1 MLEDLKEKVCKANLE
16 MVNKNVV
23 IYTWG
28 NVSEIDRKS
37 GLVVIKPSGVDYS
50 TMKPEDLV
58 VVELATGKTVE
69 GKYKPSSDTPTHL
82 ELYRSFKEIG
92 GICHTH
98 STNAVAFAQAGK
110 SIIALGTTHAD
121 DFLGNIL
128 CTRDLT
134 EEEVNNNYELNTGK
148 VIRETINNANY
159 RIMDCPG
166 ILVKNHGPFTWGVDA
181 NKAVYNSVVME
192 KVAEMAL
199 KTILLNPENNMPDY
213 ILNKHFQRKHGKN
226 AYYGQNK

>member
-1 MLEDLKEKVCKANLE
+1 MLEELKEKVCKANLE
-16 MVNKNVV
+16 LVNKNVV

-50 TMKPEDLV
+50 TMKPEDMV

-69 GKYKPSSDTPTHL
+69 GKYKPSSDTLTHL
-82 ELYRSFKEIG
+82 ELYRSFDEIG

-110 SIIALGTTHAD
+110 SITALGTTHAD
-121 DFLGNIL
+121 DFYGNIL

-134 EEEVNNNYELNTGK
+134 AEEVNCDYELNTGK
-148 VIRETINNANY
+148 VIRETIKNANY

-192 KVAEMAL
+192 KIAEMAL
-199 KTILLNPENNMPDY
+199 KTIFLNPDNNMPDY
-213 ILNKHFQRKHGKN
+213 ILNKHFNRKHGKN

>member
-1 MLEDLKEKVCKANLE
+1 MLEELKEKVYKANLE